1 MEQNKK
7 GINEAAG
14 KIIRKEEKT
23 QRNSWFVEVCQIILE
38 DKKELATKR
47 LTEIQEKMCKN
58 TRIKEKCTKNI

>member
-38 DKKELATKR
+38 DKKQLATKR